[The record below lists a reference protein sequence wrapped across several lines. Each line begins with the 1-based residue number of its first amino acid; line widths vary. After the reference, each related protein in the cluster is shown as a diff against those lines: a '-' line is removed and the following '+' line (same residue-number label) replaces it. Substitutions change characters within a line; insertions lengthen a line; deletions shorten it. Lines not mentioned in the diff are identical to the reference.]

1 MQALL
6 LFLTVAALSVLASSP
21 LLMRVGR
28 AFGLAQLSASGLLF
42 FVFGVAVG
50 PLAMGVLDAAQ
61 VEALRPL
68 IAIGLTVVGVLTGF
82 NVEPRLLRSLPWR
95 LYAAVVTQGA
105 TSLVVVAAGLFAVF
119 YLTGAL
125 DGMVAALGAAA
136 LFGAV
141 ASVSSPHVGILGM
154 RSGRLERREGLGLTL
169 VAMLDDLWGLL
180 ALMAALALA
189 SAVSIPDG
197 FGLLALAALLGLVC
211 GLLLLFLTRAA
222 SNEEEVATLL
232 LGAVMLVGGAAAYLR
247 ISTLVAGVVCGA
259 TLSVL
264 GRQAAASHYKVLA
277 KIERPVYL
285 LLLFLAGPLFHPQT
299 VWVWFVLPLFVVL
312 RFVAKVAGGGLASRV
327 GGGVIPP
334 KTGWALVS
342 QGGLSV
348 CLVIEFLLLV
358 PGPTSQLIFDVALLA
373 ALINEVLGARAF
385 AIGFPPPARS
395 MAPPAPE
402 AN

>member
-125 DGMVAALGAAA
+125 
-136 LFGAV
+136 
-141 ASVSSPHVGILGM
+141 
-154 RSGRLERREGLGLTL
+154 RSEERR
-169 VAMLDDLWGLL
+169 A
-180 ALMAALALA
+180 
-189 SAVSIPDG
+189 
-197 FGLLALAALLGLVC
+197 
-211 GLLLLFLTRAA
+211 
-222 SNEEEVATLL
+222 
-232 LGAVMLVGGAAAYLR
+232 
-247 ISTLVAGVVCGA
+247 
-259 TLSVL
+259 
-264 GRQAAASHYKVLA
+264 
-277 KIERPVYL
+277 
-285 LLLFLAGPLFHPQT
+285 
-299 VWVWFVLPLFVVL
+299 
-312 RFVAKVAGGGLASRV
+312 
-327 GGGVIPP
+327 
-334 KTGWALVS
+334 
-342 QGGLSV
+342 
-348 CLVIEFLLLV
+348 
-358 PGPTSQLIFDVALLA
+358 
-373 ALINEVLGARAF
+373 
-385 AIGFPPPARS
+385 
-395 MAPPAPE
+395 
-402 AN
+402 